1 MVGIE
6 KAVSPTARFHA
17 AGNTAF
23 FLLLYVHSFSSIFL
37 NL

>member
-1 MVGIE
+1 MVEIK

-23 FLLLYVHSFSSIFL
+23 FLLLFVH
-37 NL
+37 